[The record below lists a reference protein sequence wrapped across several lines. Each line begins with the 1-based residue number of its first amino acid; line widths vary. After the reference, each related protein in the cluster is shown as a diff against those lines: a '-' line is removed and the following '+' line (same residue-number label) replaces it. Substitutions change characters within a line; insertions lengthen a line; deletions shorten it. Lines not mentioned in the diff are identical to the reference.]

1 MELAVLNTQ
10 GKETGR
16 KVVLSDAVFGVEAN
30 DHAIYLDVK
39 QYLADQRQGTHKSKQ
54 RNEVAGSTRK
64 LKRQKGTGGARCGSI
79 KSPLFVGGGR
89 VFGPVPRDY
98 SFKLNKKLKQLAR
111 RSALTYKA
119 QAGAICVVE
128 PISMDAPKTKSIVAM
143 AEALKVADK
152 KVLLLELGV
161 GEMTPSIIKLP
172 FWELTAKNENV
183 FYACLNREAAH
194 SPEHLRG
201 RSLYL
206 QGDLAETLAAL
217 RQERSI
223 AATIK

>member
-1 MELAVLNTQ
+1 MELAVLNTLGQ
-10 GKETGR
+10 ETGR

-39 QYLADQRQGTHKSKQ
+39 QFLADQRQGTHKAKQ

-79 KSPLFVGGGR
+79 KSPLFPGGGR

-119 QAGAICVVE
+119 QAGAIQVLE
-128 PISMDAPKTKSIVAM
+128 NPAMEAPKTKAVIAI
-143 AEALKVADK
+143 AKALNVENK
-152 KVLLLELGV
+152 KVLV
-161 GEMTPSIIKLP
+161 VLP
-172 FWELTAKNENV
+172 ETNVNFQLSCRNIASVKPILAQNLNTYEVMNASAIVLVEGAENV
-183 FYACLNREAAH
+183 INVM
-194 SPEHLRG
+194 
-201 RSLYL
+201 
-206 QGDLAETLAAL
+206 LA
-217 RQERSI
+217 
-223 AATIK
+223 

>member
-10 GKETGR
+10 GQETGR
-16 KVVLSDAVFGVEAN
+16 KVVLSDAVFGVEAH

-39 QYLADQRQGTHKSKQ
+39 QFLADQRQGTHKSKQ

-79 KSPLFVGGGR
+79 KSPLFPGGGR

-119 QAGAICVVE
+119 QANAICVLE
-128 PISMDAPKTKSIVAM
+128 NPAMEAPKTKAVVAIQK
-143 AEALKVADK
+143 ALNIENK
-152 KVLLLELGV
+152 KVLVVLPETNANFQLSCRNI
-161 GEMTPSIIKLP
+161 PSVKPILAQNLNTYEVMNASTIVLV
-172 FWELTAKNENV
+172 EGAENV
-183 FYACLNREAAH
+183 INVM
-194 SPEHLRG
+194 
-201 RSLYL
+201 
-206 QGDLAETLAAL
+206 LA
-217 RQERSI
+217 
-223 AATIK
+223 

>member
-10 GKETGR
+10 GQETGR

-39 QYLADQRQGTHKSKQ
+39 QYLADQRQGTHKAKQ

-79 KSPLFVGGGR
+79 KSPLFPGGGR

-98 SFKLNKKLKQLAR
+98 SFKLNKKLKRLAR

-119 QAGAICVVE
+119 QAGAISVIE
-128 PISMDAPKTKSIVAM
+128 NIAMDAPKTKQVVALT
-143 AEALKVADK
+143 EALNVANK
-152 KVLLLELGV
+152 KVLLVLPEGNVNLQLSCRNI
-161 GEMTPSIIKLP
+161 PSIKPVLAQNINTYEVMNANVLVMV
-172 FWELTAKNENV
+172 EGAENV
-183 FYACLNREAAH
+183 LNVM
-194 SPEHLRG
+194 
-201 RSLYL
+201 
-206 QGDLAETLAAL
+206 LA
-217 RQERSI
+217 
-223 AATIK
+223 

>member
-10 GKETGR
+10 GQETGR

-39 QYLADQRQGTHKSKQ
+39 QFLADQRQGTHKSKQ

-79 KSPLFVGGGR
+79 KSPLFPGGGR

-119 QAGAICVVE
+119 QAGAIQVVE
-128 PISMDAPKTKSIVAM
+128 NPALEAPKTKAVVAM
-143 AEALKVADK
+143 AKALNVENK
-152 KVLLLELGV
+152 KVLVVLPETNVNFQLSCRNI
-161 GEMTPSIIKLP
+161 PSIKPILAQNLNTYEVMNASAVV
-172 FWELTAKNENV
+172 FVEGAENV
-183 FYACLNREAAH
+183 INVM
-194 SPEHLRG
+194 
-201 RSLYL
+201 
-206 QGDLAETLAAL
+206 LA
-217 RQERSI
+217 
-223 AATIK
+223 

>member
-1 MELAVLNTQ
+1 MELAVLNTLGQ
-10 GKETGR
+10 ETGR

-39 QYLADQRQGTHKSKQ
+39 QFLADQRQGTHKSKQ

-79 KSPLFVGGGR
+79 KSPLFPGGGR

-119 QAGAICVVE
+119 QAGAIQVLE
-128 PISMDAPKTKSIVAM
+128 NPSMEAPKTKAVVAM
-143 AEALKVADK
+143 AKALNVANK
-152 KVLLLELGV
+152 KVLV
-161 GEMTPSIIKLP
+161 VLP
-172 FWELTAKNENV
+172 ETNVNFQLSCRNIASVKPILAQNLNTYEVMNASTIVLVEGAENV
-183 FYACLNREAAH
+183 INVM
-194 SPEHLRG
+194 
-201 RSLYL
+201 
-206 QGDLAETLAAL
+206 LA
-217 RQERSI
+217 
-223 AATIK
+223 

>member
-1 MELAVLNTQ
+1 MELAVLNTLGQ
-10 GKETGR
+10 ETGR

-39 QYLADQRQGTHKSKQ
+39 QYLADQRQGTHKAKQ

-79 KSPLFVGGGR
+79 KSPLFPGGGR

-119 QAGAICVVE
+119 QAGAIKDLANPVME
-128 PISMDAPKTKSIVAM
+128 APKTKAVIAI
-143 AEALKVADK
+143 AKALNVENK
-152 KVLLLELGV
+152 KVLV
-161 GEMTPSIIKLP
+161 VLP
-172 FWELTAKNENV
+172 ETNVNFQLSCRNIASVKPILAQNLNTYEVMNASAIVLVEGAENV
-183 FYACLNREAAH
+183 INVM
-194 SPEHLRG
+194 
-201 RSLYL
+201 
-206 QGDLAETLAAL
+206 LA
-217 RQERSI
+217 
-223 AATIK
+223 

>member
-1 MELAVLNTQ
+1 MELAVYNTQ
-10 GKETGR
+10 GQETGR

-79 KSPLFVGGGR
+79 KSPLFPGGGR

-98 SFKLNKKLKQLAR
+98 SFKLNKKLKRLAR

-119 QAGAICVVE
+119 QAGAITVVE
-128 PISMDAPKTKSIVAM
+128 SPSLEAPKTKQVEAM
-143 AEALKVADK
+143 TKALKVGDK
-152 KVLLLELGV
+152 KVLLVLPEGNANLQLSCRNI
-161 GEMTPSIIKLP
+161 PSVKTILAANINTYEVMNANVLVMV
-172 FWELTAKNENV
+172 EGAENV
-183 FYACLNREAAH
+183 LNVM
-194 SPEHLRG
+194 
-201 RSLYL
+201 
-206 QGDLAETLAAL
+206 LA
-217 RQERSI
+217 
-223 AATIK
+223 

>member
-10 GKETGR
+10 GQETGR
-16 KVVLSDAVFGVEAN
+16 KVTLSDAVFGVEAN

-39 QYLADQRQGTHKSKQ
+39 QYLADQRQGTHKAKQ

-79 KSPLFVGGGR
+79 LSPLCPGGGR

-98 SFKLNKKLKQLAR
+98 RFKLNKKLKQLAR

-119 QAGAICVVE
+119 QGGAITIIE
-128 PISMDAPKTKSIVAM
+128 TLSLEAPKTKTVVAL

-152 KVLLLELGV
+152 KVLLV
-161 GEMTPSIIKLP
+161 LP
-172 FWELTAKNENV
+172 ETNVNLQLSCRNIPNVLPVLAQNLCTYDVMNASAIVMVEGAENV
-183 FYACLNREAAH
+183 LNEM
-194 SPEHLRG
+194 
-201 RSLYL
+201 
-206 QGDLAETLAAL
+206 LA
-217 RQERSI
+217 
-223 AATIK
+223 

>member
-1 MELAVLNTQ
+1 MELAVLNTLGQ
-10 GKETGR
+10 ETGR

-39 QYLADQRQGTHKSKQ
+39 QFLADQRQGTHKAKQ

-79 KSPLFVGGGR
+79 KSPLFPGGGR

-119 QAGAICVVE
+119 QANAIQVLE
-128 PISMDAPKTKSIVAM
+128 MPAMEAPKTKAVIAM
-143 AEALKVADK
+143 AKALNVENK
-152 KVLLLELGV
+152 KVLIVLPETNVNFQLSCRNI
-161 GEMTPSIIKLP
+161 PSVKPILAQNLNTY
-172 FWELTAKNENV
+172 EVMNASAVVLVEGAENV
-183 FYACLNREAAH
+183 INVM
-194 SPEHLRG
+194 
-201 RSLYL
+201 
-206 QGDLAETLAAL
+206 LA
-217 RQERSI
+217 
-223 AATIK
+223 

>member
-1 MELAVLNTQ
+1 MELAVLNAQ
-10 GKETGR
+10 GQETGR

-39 QYLADQRQGTHKSKQ
+39 QFLADQRQGTHKAKQ

-79 KSPLFVGGGR
+79 KSPLFPGGGR

-119 QAGAICVVE
+119 QAGAIQVLENPVME
-128 PISMDAPKTKSIVAM
+128 APKTKAVIAI
-143 AEALKVADK
+143 AKALNVENK
-152 KVLLLELGV
+152 KVLV
-161 GEMTPSIIKLP
+161 VLP
-172 FWELTAKNENV
+172 ETNVNFQLSCRNIASVKPILAQNLNTYEVMNASAVVLVEGAENV
-183 FYACLNREAAH
+183 INVM
-194 SPEHLRG
+194 
-201 RSLYL
+201 
-206 QGDLAETLAAL
+206 LA
-217 RQERSI
+217 
-223 AATIK
+223 

>member
-39 QYLADQRQGTHKSKQ
+39 QFLADQRQGTHKAKQ

-79 KSPLFVGGGR
+79 KSPLFPGGGR

-119 QAGAICVVE
+119 QAGAIQVLE
-128 PISMDAPKTKSIVAM
+128 NPAMDAPKTKAVVALTK
-143 AEALKVADK
+143 ALNVENK
-152 KVLLLELGV
+152 KVLV
-161 GEMTPSIIKLP
+161 VLP
-172 FWELTAKNENV
+172 ETNVNFQLSCRNIASVKPILAQNLNTYEVMNASAVVLVEGAENV
-183 FYACLNREAAH
+183 INVM
-194 SPEHLRG
+194 
-201 RSLYL
+201 
-206 QGDLAETLAAL
+206 LA
-217 RQERSI
+217 
-223 AATIK
+223 

>member
-1 MELAVLNTQ
+1 MELAVLNTLGQ
-10 GKETGR
+10 ETGR

-39 QYLADQRQGTHKSKQ
+39 QYLADQRQGTHKAKQ

-79 KSPLFVGGGR
+79 KSPLFPGGGR

-119 QAGAICVVE
+119 QAGAIQVLENPVME
-128 PISMDAPKTKSIVAM
+128 APKTKAVIAM
-143 AEALKVADK
+143 AKALKVENK
-152 KVLLLELGV
+152 KVLV
-161 GEMTPSIIKLP
+161 VLP
-172 FWELTAKNENV
+172 ETNVNFQLSCRNIASVKPILAQNLNTYEVMNASAVVLVEGAENV
-183 FYACLNREAAH
+183 INVM
-194 SPEHLRG
+194 
-201 RSLYL
+201 
-206 QGDLAETLAAL
+206 LA
-217 RQERSI
+217 
-223 AATIK
+223 